1 MAARPAAVPTLRLTL
16 PGSCAYAP
24 NDAAV
29 DTAGRITL
37 RSCPPPTAI
46 YSDRI

>member
-1 MAARPAAVPTLRLTL
+1 MAARPAAVPMRRLTL
-16 PGSCAYAP
+16 PGGCAYAP
-24 NDAAV
+24 DDAAA
-29 DTAGRITL
+29 DTAGLLTL